1 VDLVETSPSRLPL
14 WLRGLFALML
24 LGLILAVYHSGLAHQ
39 LSWGSIRSQ
48 IDELKAWVERCPQE
62 AVLLFVV
69 TYIVVTALS
78 LPVSTGMS
86 IAAGALFGRWLG
98 VALVSLSATVGATL
112 SMWTS
117 RYLFRATVER
127 RFGHRLQPLF
137 RGIERDG
144 GWYLLSIRLVAVFPY
159 FLVNLAMGLTPI
171 RTGHYVL
178 ATWLGML
185 PANFLFVNAGRAI
198 MAIESPGD
206 VLQAEVIAALI
217 LLASVPLLVR
227 FMVRRLLWGNASLK
241 TPESERVNS

>member
-1 VDLVETSPSRLPL
+1 
-14 WLRGLFALML
+14 
-24 LGLILAVYHSGLAHQ
+24 
-39 LSWGSIRSQ
+39 
-48 IDELKAWVERCPQE
+48 
-62 AVLLFVV
+62 
-69 TYIVVTALS
+69 
-78 LPVSTGMS
+78 
-86 IAAGALFGRWLG
+86 
-98 VALVSLSATVGATL
+98 
-112 SMWTS
+112 
-117 RYLFRATVER
+117 
-127 RFGHRLQPLF
+127 
-137 RGIERDG
+137 
-144 GWYLLSIRLVAVFPY
+144 VAVFPY

-241 TPESERVNS
+241 TTESERLNS